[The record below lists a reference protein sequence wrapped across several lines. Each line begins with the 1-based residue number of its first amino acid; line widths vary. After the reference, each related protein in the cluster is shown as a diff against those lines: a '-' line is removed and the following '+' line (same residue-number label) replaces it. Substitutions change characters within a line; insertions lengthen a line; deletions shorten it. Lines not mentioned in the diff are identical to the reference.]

1 MKRIIFTI
9 FDDIDSGTDRW
20 GVADAASHMHNE
32 YFDKLVA
39 NKEEYANSLI
49 NVEFK
54 LYHNTMNDFDV
65 VGELEFT
72 KVNLYK
78 HHLMAKLAE
87 EYDEV
92 MYVDMDVL
100 FNTDE
105 NVFDEL
111 DLNNGIHII
120 DQDDAVENK
129 NVDEVIFKMIG
140 LRNPTL
146 KYHITKDLLNGKENH
161 VMNTG
166 IVIGKSEHIKQIK
179 FIERLPGIIEK
190 INKLKESNTV
200 YLRTHYYPNNESV
213 FSYIME
219 EYNIP
224 YVIMDREWHYLV
236 DHYPNEIDPN
246 AKIYHFVNKKFN
258 AFFNDKT
265 QAIFSIYIDIPDE
278 DLDSPSDFRDDPV
291 PKSKRTKERLS
302 KYKDQLENNHREY
315 ANSINAEYLMFGR
328 DEQYENFKSRFPVLS
343 EYDVINLYK
352 IYLLDKLVNE
362 YDLVMYIDMDVY
374 FRRNI
379 NVFNYVPCESIWCCM
394 YETPHQAGVRF
405 NNSYYLKWYRHDFRN
420 PESKF
425 WNAHALLTEEDL
437 DTDDLVIFNTGIM
450 MSSKNVMDK
459 IDYFSDIDKVI
470 ETMTEVKEY
479 SMYTDPIRDSFGYDN
494 ETIMSYKV
502 CKNNVSIYDMPK
514 WWHHKNHYW
523 SLDSFD
529 PTHSHHALAKHE
541 YVSKTIEANSVI
553 IHFISKHF
561 ELAFGEK

>member
-20 GVADAASHMHNE
+20 GIANAAKHMHNE

-65 VGELEFT
+65 AGELEFT

-166 IVIGKSEHIKQIK
+166 IMIGKSKHIKQIN

-190 INKLKESNTV
+190 INKLKESHTV
-200 YLRTHYYPNNESV
+200 YLRAHYYPNNESV

-224 YVIMDREWHYLV
+224 YVIMDKEWHHIV

-246 AKIYHFVNKKFN
+246 AKIYHFINKKFN
-258 AFFNDKT
+258 AFFKDKT
-265 QAIFSIYIDIPDE
+265 QAIFSIYIDIPDQ
-278 DLDSPSDFRDDPV
+278 DLDSPSDFKDDEV
-291 PKSKRTKERLS
+291 SKSKRTKERLAE
-302 KYKDQLENNHREY
+302 YKDRLVNNHKEY
-315 ANSINAEYLMFGR
+315 AESIDAEYLMFGR
-328 DEQYENFKSRFPVLS
+328 DKQYEDFKSRFPMLS

-352 IYLLDKLVNE
+352 IYLLEKLVNE

-405 NNSYYLKWYRHDFRN
+405 NNSYYLKRYKHDFRN

-437 DTDDLVIFNTGIM
+437 DTSGLVVFNTGVM
-450 MSSKNVMDK
+450 MSSKNVMDR
-459 IDYFSDIDKVI
+459 IDYFSDIDEVI
-470 ETMTEVKEY
+470 KTMSEVKEY
-479 SMYTDPIRDSFGYDN
+479 SMYTDQIRDSFGYDN

-502 CKNNVSIYDMPK
+502 CKNNVPIYDMPTR
-514 WWHHKNHYW
+514 WHHKNHYW
-523 SLDSFD
+523 SYNSFD
-529 PTHSHHALAKHE
+529 STHRDYELAKHE
-541 YVSKTIEANSVI
+541 YVSKTTQSNSVI
-553 IHFISKHF
+553 IHFISKN
-561 ELAFGEK
+561 FGLVL

>member
-20 GVADAASHMHNE
+20 GIANAAKHMHNE

-65 VGELEFT
+65 AGELEFT

-166 IVIGKSEHIKQIK
+166 IMIGKSKHIKQIN

-190 INKLKESNTV
+190 INKLKESHTV
-200 YLRTHYYPNNESV
+200 YLRAHYYPNNESV

-224 YVIMDREWHYLV
+224 YVIMDKEWNYIV

-246 AKIYHFVNKKFN
+246 AKIYHFINKKFN
-258 AFFNDKT
+258 AFFKDKT
-265 QAIFSIYIDIPDE
+265 QAIFSIYIDIPDQ
-278 DLDSPSDFRDDPV
+278 DLDSPSDFKDDEV
-291 PKSKRTKERLS
+291 SKSKRTKERLAE
-302 KYKDQLENNHREY
+302 YKDRLVNNHKEY
-315 ANSINAEYLMFGR
+315 AESIDAEYLMFGR
-328 DEQYENFKSRFPVLS
+328 DKQYEDFKSRFPMLS

-352 IYLLDKLVNE
+352 IYLLEKLVNE

-379 NVFNYVPCESIWCCM
+379 NVFNYVPCESIFCCM
-394 YETPHQAGVRF
+394 YETPEAAGVRF
-405 NNSYYLKWYRHDFRN
+405 NNSYYLKRYKHDFRN

-437 DTDDLVIFNTGIM
+437 DTSGLVVFNTGVM
-450 MSSKNVMDK
+450 MSSKNVMDR
-459 IDYFSDIDKVI
+459 IDYFSDIDEVI
-470 ETMTEVKEY
+470 KTMSEVKEY
-479 SMYTDPIRDSFGYDN
+479 SMYTDQIRDSFGYDN

-502 CKNNVSIYDMPK
+502 CKNNVPIYDMPTR
-514 WWHHKNHYW
+514 WHHKNHYW
-523 SLDSFD
+523 SYNSFD
-529 PTHSHHALAKHE
+529 STHRDYELAKHE
-541 YVSKTIEANSVI
+541 YVSKTTQSNSVI
-553 IHFISKHF
+553 IHFISKN
-561 ELAFGEK
+561 FGLVL

>member
-20 GVADAASHMHNE
+20 GIANAAKHMHNE

-65 VGELEFT
+65 AGELEFT

-166 IVIGKSEHIKQIK
+166 IMIGKSKHIKQIN

-190 INKLKESNTV
+190 INKLKESHTV
-200 YLRTHYYPNNESV
+200 YLRAHYYPNNESV

-224 YVIMDREWHYLV
+224 YVIMDKEWHHIV

-246 AKIYHFVNKKFN
+246 AKIYHFINKKFN
-258 AFFNDKT
+258 AFFKDKT
-265 QAIFSIYIDIPDE
+265 QAIFSIYIDIPDQ
-278 DLDSPSDFRDDPV
+278 DLDSPSDFKDDEV
-291 PKSKRTKERLS
+291 SKSKRTKERLAE
-302 KYKDQLENNHREY
+302 YKDRLVNNHKEY
-315 ANSINAEYLMFGR
+315 AESIDAEYLMFGR
-328 DEQYENFKSRFPVLS
+328 DKQYEDFKSRFPMLS

-352 IYLLDKLVNE
+352 IYLLEKLVNE

-394 YETPHQAGVRF
+394 YETPEAAGVRF
-405 NNSYYLKWYRHDFRN
+405 NNSYYLKRYKHDFRN

-437 DTDDLVIFNTGIM
+437 DTSGLVVFNTGVM
-450 MSSKNVMDK
+450 MSSKNVMDR
-459 IDYFSDIDKVI
+459 IDYFSDIDEVI
-470 ETMTEVKEY
+470 KTMSEVKEY
-479 SMYTDPIRDSFGYDN
+479 SMYTDQIRDSFGYDN

-502 CKNNVSIYDMPK
+502 CKNNVPIYDMPTR
-514 WWHHKNHYW
+514 WHHKNDYW
-523 SLDSFD
+523 SYNSFD
-529 PTHSHHALAKHE
+529 STHRDYELAKHE
-541 YVSKTIEANSVI
+541 YVSKTTQSNSVI
-553 IHFISKHF
+553 IHFISKN
-561 ELAFGEK
+561 FGLVL

>member
-20 GVADAASHMHNE
+20 GIADAAKHMHNE

-65 VGELEFT
+65 AGELEFT

-92 MYVDMDVL
+92 MYVDMDVI

-190 INKLKESNTV
+190 INKLKESHTV
-200 YLRTHYYPNNESV
+200 YLRAHYYPNNESV

-224 YVIMDREWHYLV
+224 YVIMDKEWNYIV

-246 AKIYHFVNKKFN
+246 AKIYHFINKKFN
-258 AFFNDKT
+258 AFFKDKT

-278 DLDSPSDFRDDPV
+278 DLDSPSDFKDDEV
-291 PKSKRTKERLS
+291 PKSKRTKERFA
-302 KYKDQLENNHREY
+302 KYKDRLENNHKEY
-315 ANSINAEYLMFGR
+315 ANAINAEYLIFGR
-328 DEQYENFKSRFPVLS
+328 DKQYEDFKSRFPMLS

-394 YETPHQAGVRF
+394 YETPEAAGVVF
-405 NNSYYLKWYRHDFRN
+405 NSSSYLKWYRHDFRN

-437 DTDDLVIFNTGIM
+437 DTNDLVIFNTGVI
-450 MSSKNVMDK
+450 MSSKRVMDK
-459 IDYFSDIDKVI
+459 IDYFSDIDEVI
-470 ETMTEVKEY
+470 NKMTEVKEY
-479 SMYTDPIRDSFGYDN
+479 SMYTDQIRDSFGYDN

-514 WWHHKNHYW
+514 WWHHKNSYW
-523 SLDSFD
+523 SYDSFD
-529 PTHSHHALAKHE
+529 PTHRDYALAKHE
-541 YVSKTIEANSVI
+541 YDSKTKQANSVI

-561 ELAFGEK
+561 ELAFDEN

>member
-20 GVADAASHMHNE
+20 GIANAAKHMHNE

-65 VGELEFT
+65 AGELEFT

-166 IVIGKSEHIKQIK
+166 IMIGKSKHIKQIN

-190 INKLKESNTV
+190 INKLKESHTV
-200 YLRTHYYPNNESV
+200 YLRAHYYPNNESV

-224 YVIMDREWHYLV
+224 YVIMDKEWNYIV

-246 AKIYHFVNKKFN
+246 AKIYHFINKKFN
-258 AFFNDKT
+258 AFFKDKT
-265 QAIFSIYIDIPDE
+265 QAIFSIYIDIPDQ
-278 DLDSPSDFRDDPV
+278 DLDSPSDFKDDEV
-291 PKSKRTKERLS
+291 SKSKRTKERLAE
-302 KYKDQLENNHREY
+302 YKDRLVNNHKEY
-315 ANSINAEYLMFGR
+315 AESIDAEYLMFGR
-328 DEQYENFKSRFPVLS
+328 DKQYEDFKSRFPMLS
-343 EYDVINLYK
+343 EYVVINLYK
-352 IYLLDKLVNE
+352 IYLLEKLVNE

-394 YETPHQAGVRF
+394 YETPEAAGVRF
-405 NNSYYLKWYRHDFRN
+405 NNSYYLKRYKHDFRN

-437 DTDDLVIFNTGIM
+437 DTSGLVVFNTGVM
-450 MSSKNVMDK
+450 MSSKNVMDR
-459 IDYFSDIDKVI
+459 IDYFSDIDEVI
-470 ETMTEVKEY
+470 KTMSEVKEY
-479 SMYTDPIRDSFGYDN
+479 SMYTDQIRDSFGYDN

-502 CKNNVSIYDMPK
+502 CKNNVPIYDMPTR
-514 WWHHKNHYW
+514 WHHKNDYW
-523 SLDSFD
+523 SYNSFD
-529 PTHSHHALAKHE
+529 STHRDYELAKHE
-541 YVSKTIEANSVI
+541 YVSKTTQSNSVI
-553 IHFISKHF
+553 IHFISKN
-561 ELAFGEK
+561 FGLVL

>member
-1 MKRIIFTI
+1 MI
-9 FDDIDSGTDRW
+9 
-20 GVADAASHMHNE
+20 
-32 YFDKLVA
+32 
-39 NKEEYANSLI
+39 
-49 NVEFK
+49 
-54 LYHNTMNDFDV
+54 
-65 VGELEFT
+65 
-72 KVNLYK
+72 
-78 HHLMAKLAE
+78 AKS
-87 EYDEV
+87 
-92 MYVDMDVL
+92 
-100 FNTDE
+100 
-105 NVFDEL
+105 
-111 DLNNGIHII
+111 
-120 DQDDAVENK
+120 K
-129 NVDEVIFKMIG
+129 
-140 LRNPTL
+140 
-146 KYHITKDLLNGKENH
+146 
-161 VMNTG
+161 
-166 IVIGKSEHIKQIK
+166 HIKQIK
-179 FIERLPGIIEK
+179 FIERLPSIIEK
-190 INKLKESNTV
+190 ISKLKESNTV

-213 FSYIME
+213 FSYIIE

-291 PKSKRTKERLS
+291 PKSKRTKERFA
-302 KYKDQLENNHREY
+302 KYKDRLENNHKEY
-315 ANSINAEYLMFGR
+315 ANAINAEYLIFGR
-328 DEQYENFKSRFPVLS
+328 DKQYEDFKSRFPMLS

-394 YETPHQAGVRF
+394 YETPDQAGVRF

-437 DTDDLVIFNTGIM
+437 DTNDLVIFNTGIM

-459 IDYFSDIDKVI
+459 IDYFSDIDEVI

-502 CKNNVSIYDMPK
+502 CKNNVSMYDMPK

-523 SLDSFD
+523 SYNSFD
-529 PTHSHHALAKHE
+529 STHRDYELAKHE

-561 ELAFGEK
+561 ELAFDEK

>member
-20 GVADAASHMHNE
+20 GVADAAKHMHNE

-54 LYHNTMNDFDV
+54 LYHNTMKDFDV
-65 VGELEFT
+65 AGELEFT

-111 DLNNGIHII
+111 DLNSGIHIK
-120 DQDDAVENK
+120 DQDGAVENK

-166 IVIGKSEHIKQIK
+166 IMIGKSEHIKQIK

-190 INKLKESNTV
+190 INKLKQSHTV
-200 YLRTHYYPNNESV
+200 YLRAHYYPNNESV

-224 YVIMDREWHYLV
+224 YVIMDKEWHYIV
-236 DHYPNEIDPN
+236 DHHPNEIDTN

-258 AFFNDKT
+258 AFFKDKT

-278 DLDSPSDFRDDPV
+278 DLDSPSNFKDDEV
-291 PKSKRTKERLS
+291 PKSKRTKERFA
-302 KYKDQLENNHREY
+302 KYKDRLENNHKEY
-315 ANSINAEYLMFGR
+315 ANAINAEYLIFGR
-328 DEQYENFKSRFPVLS
+328 DKQYEDFKSRFPMLS

-394 YETPHQAGVRF
+394 YETPEAVGVMF
-405 NNSYYLKWYRHDFRN
+405 NSSAYLKWYRHDFRN

-437 DTDDLVIFNTGIM
+437 DTNDLVIFNTGVI

-459 IDYFSDIDKVI
+459 IDYFSDIDEVI
-470 ETMTEVKEY
+470 NKMTEVKEY
-479 SMYTDPIRDSFGYDN
+479 SMYTDKIRDSFGYDN

-502 CKNNVSIYDMPK
+502 CKNKVDRK
-514 WWHHKNHYW
+514 
-523 SLDSFD
+523 
-529 PTHSHHALAKHE
+529 
-541 YVSKTIEANSVI
+541 SVV
-553 IHFISKHF
+553 
-561 ELAFGEK
+561 

>member
-20 GVADAASHMHNE
+20 GVADAAKHMHNE

-65 VGELEFT
+65 AGELEFT

-190 INKLKESNTV
+190 INKLKESHTV
-200 YLRTHYYPNNESV
+200 YLRAHYYPNNESV

-224 YVIMDREWHYLV
+224 YVIMDKEWNYIV

-246 AKIYHFVNKKFN
+246 AKIYHFINKKFN
-258 AFFNDKT
+258 AFFKDKT

-278 DLDSPSDFRDDPV
+278 DLDSPSDFKDDEV
-291 PKSKRTKERLS
+291 PKSKRTKERFA
-302 KYKDQLENNHREY
+302 KYKDRLENNHKEY
-315 ANSINAEYLMFGR
+315 ANAINAEYLIFGR
-328 DEQYENFKSRFPVLS
+328 DKQYEDFKSRFPMLS

-394 YETPHQAGVRF
+394 YETPEAAGVMF
-405 NNSYYLKWYRHDFRN
+405 NSSAYLKWYRHDFRN

-437 DTDDLVIFNTGIM
+437 DTNDLVIFNTGVI
-450 MSSKNVMDK
+450 MSSKRVMDK

-479 SMYTDPIRDSFGYDN
+479 SMYTDKIRDSFGYDN

-502 CKNNVSIYDMPK
+502 CKNEVPIYDMPK

-523 SLDSFD
+523 SKKSFD
-529 PTHSHHALAKHE
+529 PTHRDYTLAKHE
-541 YVSKTIEANSVI
+541 YDSKTKQANSVI

-561 ELAFGEK
+561 ELAFDEN

>member
-20 GVADAASHMHNE
+20 GIANAAKHMHNE

-65 VGELEFT
+65 AGELEFT

-166 IVIGKSEHIKQIK
+166 IMIGKSKHIKQIN

-190 INKLKESNTV
+190 INKLKESHTV
-200 YLRTHYYPNNESV
+200 YLRAHYYPNNESV

-224 YVIMDREWHYLV
+224 YVIMDKEWHHIV

-246 AKIYHFVNKKFN
+246 AKIYHFINKKFN
-258 AFFNDKT
+258 AFFKDKT
-265 QAIFSIYIDIPDE
+265 QAIFSIYIDIPDQ
-278 DLDSPSDFRDDPV
+278 DLDSPSDFKDDEV
-291 PKSKRTKERLS
+291 SKSKRTKERLAE
-302 KYKDQLENNHREY
+302 YKDRLVNNHKEY
-315 ANSINAEYLMFGR
+315 AESIDAEYLMFGR
-328 DEQYENFKSRFPVLS
+328 DKQYEDFKSRFPMLS

-405 NNSYYLKWYRHDFRN
+405 NNSYYLKRYKHDFRN

-437 DTDDLVIFNTGIM
+437 DTSGLVVFNTGVM
-450 MSSKNVMDK
+450 MSSKNVMDR
-459 IDYFSDIDKVI
+459 IDYFSDIDEVI
-470 ETMTEVKEY
+470 KTMSEVKEY
-479 SMYTDPIRDSFGYDN
+479 SMYTDQIRDSFGYDN

-502 CKNNVSIYDMPK
+502 CKNNVPIYDMPTR
-514 WWHHKNHYW
+514 WHHKNDYW
-523 SLDSFD
+523 SYNSFD
-529 PTHSHHALAKHE
+529 STHRDYELAKHE
-541 YVSKTIEANSVI
+541 YVSKTTQSNSVI
-553 IHFISKHF
+553 IHFISKN
-561 ELAFGEK
+561 FGLVL

>member
-9 FDDIDSGTDRW
+9 FDNIDSGTDRW

-39 NKEEYANSLI
+39 NKENYANSI

-111 DLNNGIHII
+111 DLNSGIHII
-120 DQDDAVENK
+120 DQDKDIEHRDIN
-129 NVDEVIFKMIG
+129 EVIFEMIG

-146 KYHITKDLLNGKENH
+146 KYHITRDLLGGKENH

-166 IVIGKSEHIKQIK
+166 IMIAKSKHIKQIK
-179 FIERLPGIIEK
+179 FIERLPSIIEK
-190 INKLKESNTV
+190 ISKLKESNTV

-213 FSYIME
+213 FSYIIE

-291 PKSKRTKERLS
+291 PKSKRTKERFA
-302 KYKDQLENNHREY
+302 KYKDRLENNHKEY
-315 ANSINAEYLMFGR
+315 ANAINAEYLIFGR
-328 DEQYENFKSRFPVLS
+328 DKQYEDFKSRFPMLS

-394 YETPHQAGVRF
+394 YETPDQAGVRF

-437 DTDDLVIFNTGIM
+437 DTNDLVIFNTGIM

-459 IDYFSDIDKVI
+459 IDYFSDIDEVI

-502 CKNNVSIYDMPK
+502 CKNNVSMYDMPK

-523 SLDSFD
+523 SYNSFD
-529 PTHSHHALAKHE
+529 STHRDYELAKHE

-561 ELAFGEK
+561 ELAFDEK

>member
-111 DLNNGIHII
+111 DLNSGIHII
-120 DQDDAVENK
+120 DQDKDIEHRDIN
-129 NVDEVIFKMIG
+129 EVIFEMIG

-146 KYHITKDLLNGKENH
+146 KYHITRDLLGGKENH

-166 IVIGKSEHIKQIK
+166 IMIAKSEHIKQIK
-179 FIERLPGIIEK
+179 FIERLPSIIEK
-190 INKLKESNTV
+190 IGKLKESNTV

-514 WWHHKNHYW
+514 WWHHKNSYW
-523 SLDSFD
+523 SKKSFD
-529 PTHSHHALAKHE
+529 PTHNDYALAKHE
-541 YVSKTIEANSVI
+541 YVSKTKQTNSVI

-561 ELAFGEK
+561 ELAFDEN

>member
-20 GVADAASHMHNE
+20 GVADAAKHMHNE

-65 VGELEFT
+65 AGELEFT

-92 MYVDMDVL
+92 MYVDMDVI

-190 INKLKESNTV
+190 INKLKESHTV
-200 YLRTHYYPNNESV
+200 YLRAHYYPNNESV

-224 YVIMDREWHYLV
+224 YVIMDKEWNYIV

-246 AKIYHFVNKKFN
+246 AKIYHFINKKFN
-258 AFFNDKT
+258 AFFKDKT
-265 QAIFSIYIDIPDE
+265 QAIFSIYIDIDDE
-278 DLDSPSDFRDDPV
+278 NLDAPSDFKDDEV
-291 PKSKRTKERLS
+291 SKSKRTKERLAE
-302 KYKDQLENNHREY
+302 YKDRLVNNHKEY
-315 ANSINAEYLMFGR
+315 AESIDAEYLMFGR
-328 DEQYENFKSRFPVLS
+328 DKQYEDFKDRFPVLS

-352 IYLLDKLVNE
+352 IYLLEKLVNE

-379 NVFNYVPCESIWCCM
+379 NVFNYVPCESIFCCM
-394 YETPHQAGVRF
+394 YETPEAAGVIF
-405 NNSYYLKWYRHDFRN
+405 NNSEYLKWYRHDFRN

-437 DTDDLVIFNTGIM
+437 DTSDLVVFNTGIM
-450 MSSKNVMDK
+450 MSSKNVMDR
-459 IDYFSDIDKVI
+459 IDYFSDIDEVI
-470 ETMTEVKEY
+470 ETMSEVKEY
-479 SMYTDPIRDSFGYDN
+479 SMYTDQIRDSFGYDN

-502 CKNNVSIYDMPK
+502 CKNEVPIYDMPK
-514 WWHHKNHYW
+514 WWHHRNDYW
-523 SLDSFD
+523 SYNSFD
-529 PTHSHHALAKHE
+529 STHRDYELAKHE
-541 YVSKTIEANSVI
+541 YVSKTKQANSVI
-553 IHFISKHF
+553 IHFISKN
-561 ELAFGEK
+561 FGLVL

>member
-20 GVADAASHMHNE
+20 GIANAAKHMHNE

-65 VGELEFT
+65 AGELEFT

-166 IVIGKSEHIKQIK
+166 IMIGKSKHIKQIN

-190 INKLKESNTV
+190 INKLKESHTV
-200 YLRTHYYPNNESV
+200 YLRAHYYPNNESV

-224 YVIMDREWHYLV
+224 YVIMDKEWHHIV

-246 AKIYHFVNKKFN
+246 AKIYHFINKKFN
-258 AFFNDKT
+258 AFFKDKT
-265 QAIFSIYIDIPDE
+265 QAIFSIYIDIPDQ
-278 DLDSPSDFRDDPV
+278 DLDSPSDFKDDEV
-291 PKSKRTKERLS
+291 SKSKRTKERLAE
-302 KYKDQLENNHREY
+302 YKDRLVNNHKEY
-315 ANSINAEYLMFGR
+315 AESIDAEYLMFGR
-328 DEQYENFKSRFPVLS
+328 DKQYEDFKSRFPMLS

-352 IYLLDKLVNE
+352 IYLLEKLVNE

-405 NNSYYLKWYRHDFRN
+405 NNSYYLKRYKHDFRN

-437 DTDDLVIFNTGIM
+437 DTSGLVVFNTGVM
-450 MSSKNVMDK
+450 MSSKNVMDR
-459 IDYFSDIDKVI
+459 IDYFSDIDEVI
-470 ETMTEVKEY
+470 KTMSEVKEY
-479 SMYTDPIRDSFGYDN
+479 SMYTDQIRDSFGYDN

-502 CKNNVSIYDMPK
+502 CKNNVPIYDMPTR
-514 WWHHKNHYW
+514 WHHKNDYW
-523 SLDSFD
+523 SYNSFD
-529 PTHSHHALAKHE
+529 STHRDYELAKHE
-541 YVSKTIEANSVI
+541 YVSKTTQSNSVI
-553 IHFISKHF
+553 IHFISKN
-561 ELAFGEK
+561 FGLVL

>member
-20 GVADAASHMHNE
+20 GIANAAKHMHNE
-32 YFDKLVA
+32 YFTRLVT
-39 NKEEYANSLI
+39 NKENYANSI

-54 LYHNTMNDFDV
+54 LYHNTMKDFNV
-65 VGELEFT
+65 AGELEFT

-78 HHLMAKLAE
+78 HHLMAELSK

-92 MYVDMDVL
+92 MYIDMDVL

-120 DQDDAVENK
+120 DQDGAVENK
-129 NVDEVIFKMIG
+129 NVDEVIFKTIG

-166 IVIGKSEHIKQIK
+166 IMIGKSEHIKQIK

-200 YLRTHYYPNNESV
+200 YLRAHYYPNNESV

-219 EYNIP
+219 EYNIQ
-224 YVIMDREWHYLV
+224 YVIMDKEWHHIV
-236 DHYPNEIDPN
+236 DHLPNEIDPN
-246 AKIYHFVNKKFN
+246 AKVYHFVNKKFN
-258 AFFNDKT
+258 AFFKDKT
-265 QAIFSIYIDIPDE
+265 QAIFSIYIDIDDE
-278 DLDSPSDFRDDPV
+278 NLDAPSDFKDDEV
-291 PKSKRTKERLS
+291 SKSKRTKERLAE
-302 KYKDQLENNHREY
+302 YKDRLVNNHKEY
-315 ANSINAEYLMFGR
+315 AESIDAEYLMFCR
-328 DEQYENFKSRFPVLS
+328 DKQYEDFKDRFPMLS

-352 IYLLDKLVNE
+352 VYLLEKLVNE

-379 NVFNYVPCESIWCCM
+379 NVFNYVPCESIFCCM
-394 YETPHQAGVRF
+394 YDTPEDAGVVF
-405 NNSYYLKWYRHDFRN
+405 NNSAYLKWYRHDFRN

-425 WNAHALLTEEDL
+425 WNAHALLTEEDS
-437 DTDDLVIFNTGIM
+437 DTSDLVVFNTGIM
-450 MSSKNVMDK
+450 MSSKNVMDR
-459 IDYFSDIDKVI
+459 IDYFSDIDEVI
-470 ETMTEVKEY
+470 ETMSEVKEY
-479 SMYTDPIRDSFGYDN
+479 SMYTDQIRDSFGYDN

-502 CKNNVSIYDMPK
+502 CKNEVPIYDMPK
-514 WWHHKNHYW
+514 WWHHRNDYW
-523 SLDSFD
+523 SYNSFD
-529 PTHSHHALAKHE
+529 STHRDYELAKHE
-541 YVSKTIEANSVI
+541 YVSKTKQANSVI
-553 IHFISKHF
+553 IHFISKN
-561 ELAFGEK
+561 FGLVL

>member
-20 GVADAASHMHNE
+20 GIANAAKHMHNE

-65 VGELEFT
+65 AGELEFT

-166 IVIGKSEHIKQIK
+166 IMIGKSKHIKQIN

-190 INKLKESNTV
+190 INKLKESHTV
-200 YLRTHYYPNNESV
+200 YLRAHYYPNNESV

-224 YVIMDREWHYLV
+224 YVIMDKEWHHIV

-246 AKIYHFVNKKFN
+246 AKIYHFINKKFN
-258 AFFNDKT
+258 AFFKDKT
-265 QAIFSIYIDIPDE
+265 QAIFSIYIDIPDQ
-278 DLDSPSDFRDDPV
+278 DLDSPSDFKDDEV
-291 PKSKRTKERLS
+291 SKSKRTKERLAE
-302 KYKDQLENNHREY
+302 YKDRLVNNHKEY
-315 ANSINAEYLMFGR
+315 AESIDAEYLMFGR
-328 DEQYENFKSRFPVLS
+328 DKQYEDFKSRFPMLS

-352 IYLLDKLVNE
+352 IYLLEKLVNE

-379 NVFNYVPCESIWCCM
+379 NVFNYVPCESIFCCM
-394 YETPHQAGVRF
+394 YETPEAAGVRF
-405 NNSYYLKWYRHDFRN
+405 NNSYYLKRYKHDFRN

-437 DTDDLVIFNTGIM
+437 DTSGLVVFNTGVM
-450 MSSKNVMDK
+450 MSSKNVMDR
-459 IDYFSDIDKVI
+459 IDYFSDIDEVI
-470 ETMTEVKEY
+470 KTMSEVKEY
-479 SMYTDPIRDSFGYDN
+479 SMYTDQIRDSFGYDN

-502 CKNNVSIYDMPK
+502 CKNNVPIYDMPTR
-514 WWHHKNHYW
+514 WHHKNDYW
-523 SLDSFD
+523 SYNSFD
-529 PTHSHHALAKHE
+529 STHRDYELAKHE
-541 YVSKTIEANSVI
+541 YVSKTTQSNSVI
-553 IHFISKHF
+553 IHFISKN
-561 ELAFGEK
+561 FGLVL

>member
-9 FDDIDSGTDRW
+9 FDDIDSGTDQW
-20 GVADAASHMHNE
+20 GVADAALHMHTE
-32 YFDKLVA
+32 YFTRLVT
-39 NKEEYANSLI
+39 NKENYANSI

-54 LYHNTMNDFDV
+54 LYHNTMKDFDV
-65 VGELEFT
+65 AGELEFT

-78 HHLMAKLAE
+78 HHLMAELSK

-105 NVFDEL
+105 NVFDKL

-166 IVIGKSEHIKQIK
+166 IMIGKSKHIKQIK

-200 YLRTHYYPNNESV
+200 YLRAHYYPNNESV

-224 YVIMDREWHYLV
+224 YVIMDKEWHHIV
-236 DHYPNEIDPN
+236 DHRPNEIDPN

-258 AFFNDKT
+258 AFFKDKT
-265 QAIFSIYIDIPDE
+265 QAIFSLYIDIPDQ
-278 DLDSPSDFRDDPV
+278 DLDSPSDFKDDEV
-291 PKSKRTKERLS
+291 SKSKRTKERLAE
-302 KYKDQLENNHREY
+302 YKDRLVNNHKEY
-315 ANSINAEYLMFGR
+315 AESIDAEYLMFGR
-328 DEQYENFKSRFPVLS
+328 DKQYEDFKDRFPVLS

-352 IYLLDKLVNE
+352 IYLLEKLVNE

-379 NVFNYVPCESIWCCM
+379 NVFNYVPCESIFCCM
-394 YETPHQAGVRF
+394 YETPEAAGVIF
-405 NNSYYLKWYRHDFRN
+405 NNSEYLKWYRHDFRN

-425 WNAHALLTEEDL
+425 WNAHALLTEEDV
-437 DTDDLVIFNTGIM
+437 DTSGLVVFNTGVM
-450 MSSKNVMDK
+450 MSSKNVMDR
-459 IDYFSDIDKVI
+459 IDYFSDIDEVI
-470 ETMTEVKEY
+470 KTMSEVKEY
-479 SMYTDPIRDSFGYDN
+479 SMYTDQIRDSFGYDN

-502 CKNNVSIYDMPK
+502 CKNNVPIYDMPK

-523 SLDSFD
+523 SYNSFD
-529 PTHSHHALAKHE
+529 PAHKDYRRAKHE
-541 YVSKTIEANSVI
+541 YESTTKSVDSVI
-553 IHFISKHF
+553 IHFISKN
-561 ELAFGEK
+561 FGLVL

>member
-20 GVADAASHMHNE
+20 GIANAAKHMHNE

-65 VGELEFT
+65 AGELEFT

-166 IVIGKSEHIKQIK
+166 IMIGKSKHIKQIN

-190 INKLKESNTV
+190 INKLKESHTV
-200 YLRTHYYPNNESV
+200 YLRAHYYPNNESV

-224 YVIMDREWHYLV
+224 YVIMDKEWNYIV

-246 AKIYHFVNKKFN
+246 AKIYHFINKKFN
-258 AFFNDKT
+258 AFFKDKT
-265 QAIFSIYIDIPDE
+265 QAIFSIYIDIPDQ
-278 DLDSPSDFRDDPV
+278 DLDSPSDFKDDEV
-291 PKSKRTKERLS
+291 SKSKRTKERLAE
-302 KYKDQLENNHREY
+302 YKDRLVNNHKEY
-315 ANSINAEYLMFGR
+315 AESIDAEYLMFGR
-328 DEQYENFKSRFPVLS
+328 DKQYEDFKSRFPMLS

-352 IYLLDKLVNE
+352 IYLLEKLVNE

-405 NNSYYLKWYRHDFRN
+405 NNSYYLKRYKHDFRN

-437 DTDDLVIFNTGIM
+437 DTSGLVVFNTGVM
-450 MSSKNVMDK
+450 MSSKNVMDR
-459 IDYFSDIDKVI
+459 IDYFSDIDEVI
-470 ETMTEVKEY
+470 KTMSEVKEY
-479 SMYTDPIRDSFGYDN
+479 SMYTDQIRDSFGYDN

-502 CKNNVSIYDMPK
+502 CKNNVPIYDMPTR
-514 WWHHKNHYW
+514 WHHKNDYW
-523 SLDSFD
+523 SYNSFD
-529 PTHSHHALAKHE
+529 STHRDYELAKHE
-541 YVSKTIEANSVI
+541 YVSKTTQSNSVI
-553 IHFISKHF
+553 IHFISKN
-561 ELAFGEK
+561 FGLVL

>member
-20 GVADAASHMHNE
+20 GIANAAKHMHNE

-65 VGELEFT
+65 AGELEFT

-166 IVIGKSEHIKQIK
+166 IMIGKSKHIKQIN

-190 INKLKESNTV
+190 INKLKESHTV
-200 YLRTHYYPNNESV
+200 YLRAHYYPNNESV

-224 YVIMDREWHYLV
+224 YVIMDKEWHHIV

-246 AKIYHFVNKKFN
+246 AKIYHFINKKFN
-258 AFFNDKT
+258 AFFKDKT
-265 QAIFSIYIDIPDE
+265 QAIFSIYIDIPDQ
-278 DLDSPSDFRDDPV
+278 DLDSPSDFKDDEV
-291 PKSKRTKERLS
+291 SKSKRTKERLAE
-302 KYKDQLENNHREY
+302 YKDRLVNNHKEY
-315 ANSINAEYLMFGR
+315 AESIDAEYLMFGR
-328 DEQYENFKSRFPVLS
+328 DKQYEDFKSRFPMLS

-352 IYLLDKLVNE
+352 IYLLEKLVNE

-379 NVFNYVPCESIWCCM
+379 NVFNYVPCESIFCCM
-394 YETPHQAGVRF
+394 YETPEAAGVRF
-405 NNSYYLKWYRHDFRN
+405 NNSYYLKRYKHDFRN

-437 DTDDLVIFNTGIM
+437 DTSGLVVFNTGVM
-450 MSSKNVMDK
+450 MSSKNVMDR
-459 IDYFSDIDKVI
+459 IDYFSDIDEVI
-470 ETMTEVKEY
+470 KTMSEVKEY
-479 SMYTDPIRDSFGYDN
+479 SMYTDQIRDSFGYDN

-502 CKNNVSIYDMPK
+502 CKNNVPIYDMPTR
-514 WWHHKNHYW
+514 WHHKNHYW
-523 SLDSFD
+523 SYNSFD
-529 PTHSHHALAKHE
+529 STHRDYELAKHE
-541 YVSKTIEANSVI
+541 YVSKTTQSNSVI
-553 IHFISKHF
+553 IHFISKN
-561 ELAFGEK
+561 FGLVL

>member
-9 FDDIDSGTDRW
+9 FDDIDTGTDRW

-65 VGELEFT
+65 AGELEFT

-105 NVFDEL
+105 NAFDEL
-111 DLNNGIHII
+111 DLNSGIHII
-120 DQDDAVENK
+120 DQDNDIESKDIN
-129 NVDEVIFKMIG
+129 EVIFEMIG

-146 KYHITKDLLNGKENH
+146 KYHITKDLLNDKENH

-166 IVIGKSEHIKQIK
+166 IMIGKSEHIKQIK

-190 INKLKESNTV
+190 INKLKQSHTV

-224 YVIMDREWHYLV
+224 YVIMDKEWHFLV

-265 QAIFSIYIDIPDE
+265 QAIFSIYVDIPDE
-278 DLDSPSDFRDDPV
+278 DLDSPSDFKDDEV
-291 PKSKRTKERLS
+291 SKSKRTKERLA
-302 KYKDQLENNHREY
+302 KYNDKLENNHKEY
-315 ANSINAEYLMFGR
+315 ANSINAKYLTFGR
-328 DEQYENFKSRFPVLS
+328 DEQYEDFKSRFPVLS

-394 YETPHQAGVRF
+394 YETPDQAGVRF

-437 DTDDLVIFNTGIM
+437 DTNDLVIFNTGIM

-459 IDYFSDIDKVI
+459 IDYFSDIDEVI

-529 PTHSHHALAKHE
+529 PTHKHYELAKHE
-541 YVSKTIEANSVI
+541 YVSSTTASNSVI

-561 ELAFGEK
+561 GLAFDGK

>member
-9 FDDIDSGTDRW
+9 FDDIDTGTDRW

-65 VGELEFT
+65 AGELEFT

-105 NVFDEL
+105 NAFDEL
-111 DLNNGIHII
+111 DLNSGIHII
-120 DQDDAVENK
+120 DQDNDIESKDIN
-129 NVDEVIFKMIG
+129 EVIFEMIG

-146 KYHITKDLLNGKENH
+146 KYHITKDLLNDKENH

-166 IVIGKSEHIKQIK
+166 IMIGKSEHIKQIK

-190 INKLKESNTV
+190 INKLKQSHTV

-224 YVIMDREWHYLV
+224 YVIMDKEWHFLV

-265 QAIFSIYIDIPDE
+265 QAIFSIYVDIPDE
-278 DLDSPSDFRDDPV
+278 DLDSPSDFKDDEV
-291 PKSKRTKERLS
+291 SKSKRTKERLA
-302 KYKDQLENNHREY
+302 KYNDKLENNHKEY
-315 ANSINAEYLMFGR
+315 ANSINAKYLTFGR
-328 DEQYENFKSRFPVLS
+328 DKQYEDFKSRFPVLS

-394 YETPHQAGVRF
+394 YETPDQAGVRF

-437 DTDDLVIFNTGIM
+437 DTNDLVVFNTGIM

-459 IDYFSDIDKVI
+459 IDYFSDIDEVI

-529 PTHSHHALAKHE
+529 PTHKHYELAKHE
-541 YVSKTIEANSVI
+541 YVSSTTASNSVI

-561 ELAFGEK
+561 GLVL

>member
-20 GVADAASHMHNE
+20 GIANAAKHMHNE

-65 VGELEFT
+65 AGELEFT

-166 IVIGKSEHIKQIK
+166 IMIGKSKHIKQIN

-200 YLRTHYYPNNESV
+200 YLRAHYYPNNESV

-224 YVIMDREWHYLV
+224 YVIMDKEWHHIV

-246 AKIYHFVNKKFN
+246 AKIYHFINKKFN
-258 AFFNDKT
+258 AFFKDKT
-265 QAIFSIYIDIPDE
+265 QAIFSIYIDIPDQ
-278 DLDSPSDFRDDPV
+278 DLDSPSDFKDDEV
-291 PKSKRTKERLS
+291 SKSKRTKERLAE
-302 KYKDQLENNHREY
+302 YKDRLVNNHKEY
-315 ANSINAEYLMFGR
+315 AESIDAEYLMFGR
-328 DEQYENFKSRFPVLS
+328 DKQYEDFKSRFPMLS

-352 IYLLDKLVNE
+352 IYLLEKLVNE

-405 NNSYYLKWYRHDFRN
+405 NNSYYLKRYKHDFRN

-437 DTDDLVIFNTGIM
+437 DTSGLVVFNTGVM
-450 MSSKNVMDK
+450 MSSKNVMDR
-459 IDYFSDIDKVI
+459 IDYFSDIDEVI
-470 ETMTEVKEY
+470 KTMSEVKEY
-479 SMYTDPIRDSFGYDN
+479 SMYTDQIRDSFGYDN

-502 CKNNVSIYDMPK
+502 CKNNVPIYDMPTR
-514 WWHHKNHYW
+514 WHHKNDYW
-523 SLDSFD
+523 SYNSFD
-529 PTHSHHALAKHE
+529 STHRDYELAKHE
-541 YVSKTIEANSVI
+541 YVSKTTQSNSVI
-553 IHFISKHF
+553 IHFISKN
-561 ELAFGEK
+561 FGLVL

>member
-20 GVADAASHMHNE
+20 GIANAAKHMHNE

-65 VGELEFT
+65 AGELEFT

-166 IVIGKSEHIKQIK
+166 IMIGKSKHIKQIN

-200 YLRTHYYPNNESV
+200 YLRAHYYPNNESV

-224 YVIMDREWHYLV
+224 YVIMDKEWHHIV
-236 DHYPNEIDPN
+236 DHQPNEIDPN
-246 AKIYHFVNKKFN
+246 AKIYHFINKKFN
-258 AFFNDKT
+258 AFFKDKT
-265 QAIFSIYIDIPDE
+265 QAIFSIYIDIPDQ
-278 DLDSPSDFRDDPV
+278 DLDSPSDFKDDEV
-291 PKSKRTKERLS
+291 SKSKRTKERLAE
-302 KYKDQLENNHREY
+302 YKDRLVNNHKEY
-315 ANSINAEYLMFGR
+315 AESIDAEYLMFGR
-328 DEQYENFKSRFPVLS
+328 DKQYEDFKSRFPMLS

-352 IYLLDKLVNE
+352 IYLLEKLVNE

-405 NNSYYLKWYRHDFRN
+405 NNSYYLKRYKHDFRN

-437 DTDDLVIFNTGIM
+437 DTSGLVVFNTGVM
-450 MSSKNVMDK
+450 MSSKNVMDR
-459 IDYFSDIDKVI
+459 IDYFSDIDEVI
-470 ETMTEVKEY
+470 KTMSEVKEY
-479 SMYTDPIRDSFGYDN
+479 SMYTDQIRDSFGYDN

-502 CKNNVSIYDMPK
+502 CKNNVPIYDMPTR
-514 WWHHKNHYW
+514 WHHKNHYW
-523 SLDSFD
+523 SYNSFD
-529 PTHSHHALAKHE
+529 STHRDYELAKHE
-541 YVSKTIEANSVI
+541 YVSKTTQSNSVI
-553 IHFISKHF
+553 IHFISKN
-561 ELAFGEK
+561 FGLVL

>member
-39 NKEEYANSLI
+39 NKENYANSI

-111 DLNNGIHII
+111 DLNSGIHII
-120 DQDDAVENK
+120 DQDKDIEHRDIN
-129 NVDEVIFKMIG
+129 EVIFEMIG

-146 KYHITKDLLNGKENH
+146 KYHITRDLLGGKENH

-166 IVIGKSEHIKQIK
+166 IMIAKSKHIKQIK
-179 FIERLPGIIEK
+179 FIERLPSIIEK
-190 INKLKESNTV
+190 ISKLKESNTV

-213 FSYIME
+213 FSYIIE

-291 PKSKRTKERLS
+291 PKSKRTKERFA
-302 KYKDQLENNHREY
+302 KYKDRLENNHKEY
-315 ANSINAEYLMFGR
+315 ANAINAEYLIFGR
-328 DEQYENFKSRFPVLS
+328 DKQYEDFKSRFPMLS

-394 YETPHQAGVRF
+394 YETPDQAGVRF

-437 DTDDLVIFNTGIM
+437 DTNDLVIFNTGIM

-459 IDYFSDIDKVI
+459 IDYFSDIDEVI

-502 CKNNVSIYDMPK
+502 CKNNVSMYDMPK

-523 SLDSFD
+523 SYNSFD
-529 PTHSHHALAKHE
+529 STHRDYELAKHE

-561 ELAFGEK
+561 ELAFDEK

>member
-20 GVADAASHMHNE
+20 GIANAAKHMHNE

-65 VGELEFT
+65 AGELEFT

-166 IVIGKSEHIKQIK
+166 IMIGKSKHIKQIN

-190 INKLKESNTV
+190 INKLKESHTV
-200 YLRTHYYPNNESV
+200 YLRAHYYPNNESV

-224 YVIMDREWHYLV
+224 YVIMDKEWNYIV

-246 AKIYHFVNKKFN
+246 AKIYHFINKKFN
-258 AFFNDKT
+258 AFFKDKT
-265 QAIFSIYIDIPDE
+265 QAIFSIYIDIPDQ
-278 DLDSPSDFRDDPV
+278 DLDSPSDFKDDEV
-291 PKSKRTKERLS
+291 SKSKRTKERLAE
-302 KYKDQLENNHREY
+302 YKDRLVNNHKEY
-315 ANSINAEYLMFGR
+315 AESIDAEYLMFGR
-328 DEQYENFKSRFPVLS
+328 DKQYEDFKSRFPMLS

-352 IYLLDKLVNE
+352 IYLLEKLVNE

-379 NVFNYVPCESIWCCM
+379 NVFNYVPCESIFCCM
-394 YETPHQAGVRF
+394 YETPEAAGVRF
-405 NNSYYLKWYRHDFRN
+405 NNSYYLKRYKHDFRN

-437 DTDDLVIFNTGIM
+437 DTSGLVVFNTGVM
-450 MSSKNVMDK
+450 MSSKNVMDR
-459 IDYFSDIDKVI
+459 IDYFSDIDEVI
-470 ETMTEVKEY
+470 KTMSEVKEY
-479 SMYTDPIRDSFGYDN
+479 SMYTDQIRDSFGYDN

-502 CKNNVSIYDMPK
+502 CKNNVPIYDMPTR
-514 WWHHKNHYW
+514 WHHKNDYW
-523 SLDSFD
+523 SYNSFD
-529 PTHSHHALAKHE
+529 STHRDYELAKHE
-541 YVSKTIEANSVI
+541 YVSKTTQSNSVI
-553 IHFISKHF
+553 IHFISKN
-561 ELAFGEK
+561 FGLVL